1 MILERFS
8 YNEYKNN
15 PRFWE
20 LKEFQLNKIN
30 LIVGNNTSGKTR
42 TLNVINGL
50 AKLLLSPK
58 IIFNSGTYMGCF
70 LKDNNKVI
78 YSVEFKGGVVVQE
91 QLFQDE
97 KLLIKRNR
105 EGSGQIFNVDINQL
119 MNFKI
124 PKNELIVGRR
134 DEIQFP
140 YLEDL
145 FLWASNTR
153 HFRFSTEQEK
163 RTLALIDSN
172 KTPTESFNLKESNQA
187 IEVFRMAKGK
197 YRNDYVKMLV
207 DDFNSIGYDISNIDT
222 GILHSVKV
230 DAPVGNKIIGLR
242 IDENDREGVT
252 DQSEMSDGMFRALS
266 ILIHY
271 NYYILEKKNL
281 NVLIDD
287 IGEGLDFERSTKLI
301 QLLIEKSKSS
311 NIQLT
316 MSTND
321 KFVMNHTNLEYWQ
334 AISRNGSIVHMFNKH
349 NSQKVFEDFRF
360 MGLSNFDFFSTEFFK
375 TGLK

>member
-1 MILERFS
+1 MKLHKFS
-8 YNEYKNN
+8 YSEYKNN

-30 LIVGNNTSGKTR
+30 LVVGNNTSGKTR

-70 LKDNNKVI
+70 LKDQSKI
-78 YSVEFKGGVVVQE
+78 TYTVEFKGGVVVNE
-91 QLFQDE
+91 QLIQDNN
-97 KLLIKRNR
+97 LLIKRNR
-105 EGSGQIFNVDINQL
+105 EGSGQILNKDINQL
-119 MNFKI
+119 INFKI
-124 PKNELIVGRR
+124 PKNELIAGRR
-134 DEIQFP
+134 DQIQYP

-145 FLWASNTR
+145 FSWASNTR

-163 RTLALIDSN
+163 QTLALIDSN
-172 KTPTESFNLKESNQA
+172 KTPTESFNLKETNKA

-197 YRNDYVKMLV
+197 YRNEFIEVLV
-207 DDFNSIGYDISNIDT
+207 NDFNSIGYDVSNIDA
-222 GILHSVKV
+222 GILHSVKI
-230 DAPVGNKIIGLR
+230 DAPVGNKLIGLR
-242 IDENDREGVT
+242 VDENDREGVT

-271 NYYILEKKNL
+271 NYYMLEKKNL

-301 QLLIEKSKSS
+301 QLLIEKSKKS
-311 NIQLT
+311 NIQLI

-321 KFVMNHTNLEYWQ
+321 KFVMNNTNLEYWQ
-334 AISRNGSIVHMFNKH
+334 AIARNGSTVQMFNKH
-349 NSQKVFEDFRF
+349 NSEKEFEDFRF
-360 MGLSNFDFFSTEFFK
+360 MGLNNFDFFSTEFFK
-375 TGLK
+375 TGVK